1 LNRRLEKTR
10 NPINLGASIRGFF
23 GPAPGAL
30 KDHLNGVE
38 LSRITI
44 TALTTGG
51 GTLALLQAILVN
63 VGTIFPAP
71 ADAALAAV
79 FVALIID
86 ALRRLGHGP
95 ATVPVQANGL
105 RNPGGNGDTG
115 RRRRIR

>member
-1 LNRRLEKTR
+1 LNRPLEKTR
-10 NPINLGASIRGFF
+10 GPINPVASVRAFF

-51 GTLALLQAILVN
+51 GILALLQTILTN

-79 FVALIID
+79 FVTLIME

-95 ATVPVQANGL
+95 ETVPVQANGH

-115 RRRRIR
+115 RRRIR